1 MNAIMDIN
9 EIKQNLT
16 DAIRKAEEC
25 VKVCNEKIK
34 HLTNPQKYGCCIS
47 RYNSI
52 VINKERMMVVTTK
65 DGKTHYA
72 FAPTYPTYF
81 TPQTAKKIV
90 ANDIFKDGLGNRIE
104 LTIVGELEYYQ
115 LLKKNKEN
123 GIQTLTDV
131 LSNCPSN

>member
-1 MNAIMDIN
+1 MDTN
-9 EIKQNLT
+9 EIKQMSM

-25 VKVCNEKIK
+25 VKVCNEKINW
-34 HLTNPQKYGCCIS
+34 LTNPQKYGYCIS
-47 RYNSI
+47 RCNSI

-81 TPQTAKKIV
+81 TPQTAKNIV

-104 LTIVGELEYYQ
+104 LAIVGELEYYQ
-115 LLKKNKEN
+115 LLKKNKESA
-123 GIQTLTDV
+123 IKTFTDI

>member
-1 MNAIMDIN
+1 MDTN
-9 EIKQNLT
+9 EIKQMSM

-25 VKVCNEKIK
+25 VKVCNDKINR
-34 HLTNPQKYGCCIS
+34 LTNPQKYGYCIS
-47 RYNSI
+47 RCNSI

-81 TPQTAKKIV
+81 TPQTAKNIV
-90 ANDIFKDGLGNRIE
+90 TNDIFKDGLGNRIE
-104 LTIVGELEYYQ
+104 LTIIGELEYYQ

-123 GIQTLTDV
+123 AIKTFTDI

>member
-1 MNAIMDIN
+1 MDMN
-9 EIKQNLT
+9 EIKKMSM

-34 HLTNPQKYGCCIS
+34 RLTNPQKYGCCIS